1 MKTLSRS
8 LSVSG
13 DGAPVTGFTHAYLT
27 GKESLSLLP
36 SLFTLR
42 LWNLSDSDYLLLSRC
57 RSVTVTHDSAILAW
71 GTLADC
77 YRKLTKDGTVTELCI
92 SPALPLWESTVS
104 LSVEAGTTV
113 SGTVRAILAASGTG
127 IFLLSF
133 PGEDPAISRPQ
144 AFYGR
149 ASECIM
155 DVLSAVNARAYLV
168 PAGLCVVPSSGL
180 PVTLNLTDEDL
191 LKEPSF
197 AADSRMILQTS
208 VSGWTV
214 GKTASVTWPGGRA
227 KGLIVSRAVDAD
239 NQSGPWKTEL
249 LIEVSIR
256 D

>member
-180 PVTLNLTDEDL
+180 

-214 GKTASVTWPGGRA
+214 GKMASVTWPGGRA

-239 NQSGPWKTEL
+239 NQSGPWRTEL
-249 LIEVSIR
+249 FTEVVM
-256 D
+256 